1 MKSKS
6 LLVFLLALWA
16 SLVVH
21 AWDFEEHLI
30 GYNILN
36 GTEVEVDRIINSVIE
51 LYPDK
56 YQNVT
61 IPQQVSYQNVS
72 YNVIGIN
79 ANAFYN
85 CSIPVSITLPEGLM
99 TIGDNAFRGCSSL
112 TNINL
117 PESLTSIGDYAFYG
131 CPNLTI
137 MTIPEGLTS
146 IGNYVFCGCSVPTS
160 ITIPESLT
168 DIGDYAFSSCT
179 NLNSITLP
187 EGVTSIGDH
196 TFYRCSSLTSITL
209 PESLTNIGNNAFH
222 NCSSLTTITLPE
234 NLTTIGNYAFA
245 ACSSLANINFP
256 EGLTSIGES
265 AFSGCSSLTN
275 IIIPEGIT
283 SIMKFA
289 FQGCS
294 NLTSITLPKTL
305 TCIEIRSFSAC
316 SNLTNINLPAG
327 LTSIEENAFYGCS
340 SLTSITLPKGL
351 TSIGQSAFQQCSSL
365 TSVNAQ
371 IQEPFSIRSIDFYH
385 ISSDCVLTVPAGTK
399 DAYIAKGWTT
409 DVFKGGIVEMDPVI
423 DFVDSNVKA
432 ICVANWDTNTDGEL
446 SFAEAAAVTSLGE
459 VFKEDTE
466 ITSFDE
472 LQYFTELRSI
482 NELEFYNCSNLA
494 SVRIPGKVSTIKE
507 GAFRNCSKLKKLVI
521 EDSSQYLYCYHSYY
535 YNSDHIYSCFSDCPL
550 ETVYLGRDLQNRQS
564 PYYVSRYLGFF
575 YDKIT
580 LSSLEIGKKVTKIED
595 LMFSGCNGLTTVS
608 IPNSV
613 TSIGKQSFYY
623 CRNLASVVIPNSVTY
638 IGEYAFSGCG
648 SLTSVVSNIQEPF
661 TFGSYAFG
669 DKLDNCVLTVPAG
682 TKDAYISAGWTE
694 EVFKGG
700 IVEMGSAIDFAD
712 ANVKALCVDNWD
724 TNNDGE
730 LSYEE
735 AAAVTNLGTVFK
747 ENTTITS
754 FDELQYFTGLTSI
767 DEFAFNGCRGLLS
780 VTFPEGLTE
789 IGREAFE
796 YSGLTSVKFPAT
808 MENVQEAAFLGCDNL
823 SSIDFNNAPAVL
835 QPHAFTLCPSLEYVY
850 IPKTVK
856 LWGWGHFF
864 ICENLKTVVSEAN
877 DEADWWATGS
887 FDLCPSLETISVPN
901 VRSMGGNFVGTGE
914 SLQSVTILGGDAPDN
929 WQHYANKMGSIPPSR
944 YLKFNIPDGMAE
956 SFLKHGYANLSDL
969 SALPIVKEEF
979 EAEATR
985 IMAMAGEIGSGA
997 AGTLSAAIAAARTA
1011 VNAAEDY
1018 VTVYNQIASVKAA
1031 ARAYLATAT
1040 LPEGTDVAAATITNP
1055 DINRYD
1061 IGWTISGGDNTRG
1074 YNENSYTNGVVTVDG
1089 FIEAWHEVDVL
1100 EDGEIWQTIP
1110 DLPAGRYRL
1119 ELDAI
1124 ACRQMD
1130 ETTEVTGVSLFA
1142 GSESRPI
1149 ATEADKPQDFLL
1161 EFENPFQKDVRI
1173 GVRTRN
1179 TTANW
1184 VAVDNFRLI
1193 YIGPSDLYLPESITP
1208 ASSET
1213 DLVYLYNVETGK
1225 FLHAGN
1231 SLGGYHAVLADTGLP
1246 FHLTQNGDGYWLF
1259 YFPEGSRFDQYLYWA
1274 CDNAKIYVDYNNS
1287 GEWTRQWLFTATDG
1301 AYTLQFRE
1309 QEGTGYFLGNNP
1321 TRKDYDYDYEVE
1333 LDSHVDVICTDDV
1346 NNNIHWLLFSEE
1358 QYQSFVAIDELS
1370 IPNVRGVAG
1379 GKVSLPV
1386 SLINPKNE
1394 VAGVQFDVTLP
1405 EGVTLN
1411 KVSTAS
1417 RTSAFSTG
1425 FTRKGDGVYTVLLY
1439 HGNDA
1444 IPENEGKILTL
1455 EMQLDGEMEM
1465 SDYTITISEIVL
1477 SAPDQSVLPTTD
1489 VVSCT
1494 LTVAEPERGDANCDG
1509 KVNVADIVAIANYI
1523 LNNPPARFST
1533 VAANVNG
1540 DSKINVAD
1548 IVGVANII
1556 LSSGGSNSPGAEI
1569 RNTIEPE

>member
-16 SLVVH
+16 SLAVH

-36 GTEVEVDRIINSVIE
+36 GTEVEVDRIIQSEIE
-51 LYPDK
+51 LYPDEF
-56 YQNVT
+56 QNVT
-61 IPQQVSYQNVS
+61 IPQQVSFHDVS

-79 ANAFYN
+79 ANAFCN

-117 PESLTSIGDYAFYG
+117 PESLTSIGNYAFYG

-146 IGNYVFCGCSVPTS
+146 IGNYGFCGCSVPTS

-168 DIGDYAFSSCT
+168 DIGDFAFSSCT

-187 EGVTSIGDH
+187 EGVTSIGEH

-222 NCSSLTTITLPE
+222 CCSSLTSITLPK
-234 NLTTIGNYAFA
+234 NLTTIGNYAFG
-245 ACSSLANINFP
+245 ACSSLANINLP

-265 AFSGCSSLTN
+265 AFAGCSSLTN
-275 IIIPEGIT
+275 IIIPEGLT
-283 SIMKFA
+283 SIEKHTFH
-289 FQGCS
+289 GCT

-305 TCIEIRSFSAC
+305 TSIEIRSFEFC

-327 LTSIEENAFYGCS
+327 LTSIGDCAFFRCS

-351 TSIGQSAFQQCSSL
+351 TSIGEGAFWNCSSL

-371 IQEPFSIRSIDFYH
+371 IQEPFSIRSIDFSS
-385 ISSDCVLTVPAGTK
+385 ISSNCVLTVPAGTR

-409 DVFKGGIVEMDPVI
+409 DVFKGGIVEI
-423 DFVDSNVKA
+423 
-432 ICVANWDTNTDGEL
+432 
-446 SFAEAAAVTSLGE
+446 AA
-459 VFKEDTE
+459 
-466 ITSFDE
+466 
-472 LQYFTELRSI
+472 
-482 NELEFYNCSNLA
+482 
-494 SVRIPGKVSTIKE
+494 
-507 GAFRNCSKLKKLVI
+507 
-521 EDSSQYLYCYHSYY
+521 
-535 YNSDHIYSCFSDCPL
+535 
-550 ETVYLGRDLQNRQS
+550 
-564 PYYVSRYLGFF
+564 
-575 YDKIT
+575 
-580 LSSLEIGKKVTKIED
+580 
-595 LMFSGCNGLTTVS
+595 
-608 IPNSV
+608 PN
-613 TSIGKQSFYY
+613 
-623 CRNLASVVIPNSVTY
+623 
-638 IGEYAFSGCG
+638 
-648 SLTSVVSNIQEPF
+648 
-661 TFGSYAFG
+661 
-669 DKLDNCVLTVPAG
+669 
-682 TKDAYISAGWTE
+682 
-694 EVFKGG
+694 
-700 IVEMGSAIDFAD
+700 IDFAD
-712 ANVKALCVDNWD
+712 ANVKAICVAHWDND
-724 TNNDGE
+724 HDGE

-735 AAAVTNLGTVFK
+735 AAAVTSLSDFFMNDEYGVR
-747 ENTTITS
+747 EVMTS
-754 FDELQYFTGLTSI
+754 FDELQYFTGLTNINAWAFLNCYNLTSVTLPNTIREIEDYAFQGCSSLSSI
-767 DEFAFNGCRGLLS
+767 
-780 VTFPEGLTE
+780 TFPEGLTE
-789 IGREAFE
+789 IGKEAFE
-796 YSGLTSVKFPAT
+796 YSGLTSVKFPST
-808 MENVQEAAFLGCDNL
+808 LEDVRDAAFLGCDNL

-835 QPHAFTLCPSLEYVY
+835 HPHAFTLCPSLEYVY
-850 IPKTVK
+850 IPKTVQ
-856 LWGWGHFF
+856 LRGWGHFY

-877 DEADWWATGS
+877 DQADWWATGS
-887 FDLCPSLETISVPN
+887 FDLCPALETISVPN

-985 IMAMAGEIGSGA
+985 IMAMATAIANGD
-997 AGTLSAAIAAARTA
+997 AGTLTAAITAARTA

-1018 VTVYNQIASVKAA
+1018 VSVYDQIAAIKAA

-1074 YNENSYTNGVVTVDG
+1074 YNESSYTNGVVTVDG

-1100 EDGEIWQTIP
+1100 EDGEIWQTLP

-1119 ELDAI
+1119 EVDAI
-1124 ACRQMD
+1124 ACQQMD
-1130 ETTEVTGVSLFA
+1130 GTTEVTGVSLFA
-1142 GSESRPI
+1142 GNESRPI
-1149 ATEADKPQDFLL
+1149 ATEADKPQSFFL

-1184 VAVDNFRLI
+1184 IAVDNFRLI
-1193 YIGPSDLYLPESITP
+1193 YIGSSNLYLPESITP
-1208 ASSET
+1208 TSSET

-1274 CDNAKIYVDYNNS
+1274 CNNAKIYVDYDNS
-1287 GEWTRQWLFTATDG
+1287 GEWTRQWLFTETDG

-1309 QEGTGYFLGNNP
+1309 QEGSDYFLGNNP
-1321 TRKDYDYDYEVE
+1321 ARKDYDYDYEVE

-1346 NNNIHWLLFSEE
+1346 SNNIHWLLFSEE
-1358 QYQSFVAIDELS
+1358 QYQRFMTVDELS
-1370 IPNVRGVAG
+1370 VPDVRGVAG
-1379 GKVSLPV
+1379 GKVNLPV
-1386 SLINPKNE
+1386 SLSNPKNE
-1394 VAGVQFDVTLP
+1394 VAGVQFEVTLP

-1411 KVSTAS
+1411 KVSTAG

-1425 FTRKGDGVYTVLLY
+1425 FTRTGDGVYTVLLY

-1444 IPENEGKILTL
+1444 IPENDGKILTL
-1455 EMQLDGEMEM
+1455 ELQLDGGMANA
-1465 SDYTITISEIVL
+1465 DYPISIREIVL
-1477 SAPDQSVLPTTD
+1477 SAPDQSVLSTSNA
-1489 VVSCT
+1489 VSSV
-1494 LTVAEPERGDANCDG
+1494 LTVADPDRGDANSDG
-1509 KVNVADIVAIANYI
+1509 RVNVADIVAIANYI
-1523 LNNPPARFST
+1523 LNNPSARFNAT
-1533 VAANVNG
+1533 AADVNN
-1540 DSKINVAD
+1540 DTRVNVAD
-1548 IVGVANII
+1548 IVGVANLI
-1556 LSSGGSNSPGAEI
+1556 LSAGGNSPRMVS
-1569 RNTIEPE
+1569 RNEREPE

>member
-1 MKSKS
+1 MKVKC
-6 LLVFLLALWA
+6 FLLMLLSFYVSQTVCAYTWTDSKGLHWNFILQNEGAVLYDEDNSSTSDPYGCLWGTDNVPE
-16 SLVVH
+16 SL
-21 AWDFEEHLI
+21 
-30 GYNILN
+30 
-36 GTEVEVDRIINSVIE
+36 IIPSTVSVNEID
-51 LYPDK
+51 YP
-56 YQNVT
+56 
-61 IPQQVSYQNVS
+61 
-72 YNVIGIN
+72 VIGIGSY
-79 ANAFYN
+79 AFYN
-85 CSIPVSITLPEGLM
+85 
-99 TIGDNAFRGCSSL
+99 
-112 TNINL
+112 
-117 PESLTSIGDYAFYG
+117 
-131 CPNLTI
+131 
-137 MTIPEGLTS
+137 
-146 IGNYVFCGCSVPTS
+146 
-160 ITIPESLT
+160 
-168 DIGDYAFSSCT
+168 DIGTFNNVRNIVIPS
-179 NLNSITLP
+179 
-187 EGVTSIGDH
+187 GVTSIGSFAFHGCHNLKSITIPASVAYIASNAFLSFENMKTVYLMNTDPSSAVL
-196 TFYRCSSLTSITL
+196 SSLNSFSRSKPTLYVPAGSLDAYDTVKSYFKEVKENYVEFNYGDWEIKVINERNHTARIIWYGGDPSREGANVATPQTATDPSTGTVYSIT
-209 PESLTNIGNNAFH
+209 E
-222 NCSSLTTITLPE
+222 
-234 NLTTIGNYAFA
+234 
-245 ACSSLANINFP
+245 
-256 EGLTSIGES
+256 IGEERYS
-265 AFSGCSSLTN
+265 GYYDVFSGYGDVDIDLPHSD
-275 IIIPEGIT
+275 P
-283 SIMKFA
+283 FD
-289 FQGCS
+289 GCS
-294 NLTSITLPKTL
+294 NWTIVVSEGVRTIYDGAFSYLEHGTIYLPKSL
-305 TCIEIRSFSAC
+305 VS
-316 SNLTNINLPAG
+316 TN
-327 LTSIEENAFYGCS
+327 
-340 SLTSITLPKGL
+340 
-351 TSIGQSAFQQCSSL
+351 
-365 TSVNAQ
+365 
-371 IQEPFSIRSIDFYH
+371 
-385 ISSDCVLTVPAGTK
+385 ISSDIFFDCFDITV
-399 DAYIAKGWTT
+399 YIPNGFSLESTGSIT
-409 DVFKGGIVEMDPVI
+409 VMINPNVSFCDN
-423 DFVDSNVKA
+423 NVKN
-432 ICVANWDTNTDGEL
+432 ICLANWDTNKDGEL
-446 SFAEAAAVTSLGE
+446 SYEEAAAVTSLGE
-459 VFKEDTE
+459 VFKENTE

-472 LQYFTELRSI
+472 LQYFTGLWEI
-482 NELEFYNCSNLA
+482 NKLAFYNCSNLA
-494 SVRIPGKVSTIKE
+494 SVRIPGNVSTINE
-507 GAFRNCSKLKKLVI
+507 GAFRYCSKLKNLVI

-550 ETVYLGRDLQNRQS
+550 ESVYIGRDMKNHQS

-575 YDKIT
+575 YQKTT
-580 LSSLEIGKKVTKIED
+580 LSSLELGEKVTEIES
-595 LMFSGCNGLTTVS
+595 LMFSGCDGLTTVS

-613 TSIGKQSFYY
+613 TSIGREAFYY
-623 CRNLASVVIPNSVTY
+623 CINLTSVVIPNSVTF
-638 IGEYAFSGCG
+638 IGEYAFSGC
-648 SLTSVVSNIQEPF
+648 SNLTSVVSNIQEPF
-661 TFGSYAFG
+661 TFGSYAFS

-682 TKDAYISAGWTE
+682 TKADYIAAGWTE

-700 IVEMGSAIDFAD
+700 IVEMGSVIDFAD
-712 ANVKALCVDNWD
+712 ANVKAICVEKWD
-724 TNNDGE
+724 TDHDGE

-735 AAAVTNLGTVFK
+735 AAAVTSLGEVFK
-747 ENTTITS
+747 ENTEITS

-985 IMAMAGEIGSGA
+985 IMAMAGEIGNGA
-997 AGTLSAAIAAARTA
+997 AGTLSAAVAAARTA

-1018 VTVYNQIASVKAA
+1018 VSVYDQIAAIKAA

-1074 YNENSYTNGVVTVDG
+1074 YNESSYTNGVVTVDG
-1089 FIEAWHEVDVL
+1089 FIEAWHDVDVL

-1119 ELDAI
+1119 EVDAI
-1124 ACRQMD
+1124 ACWQLD

-1173 GVRTRN
+1173 GVRMRN

-1193 YIGPSDLYLPESITP
+1193 YIGSSNLYLPESITP
-1208 ASSET
+1208 TSSET

-1274 CDNAKIYVDYNNS
+1274 CDNAKVYVDYNNS
-1287 GEWTRQWLFTATDG
+1287 GEWTRQWLFTETDG

-1309 QEGTGYFLGNNP
+1309 QEGSDYFLGNNP
-1321 TRKDYDYDYEVE
+1321 ARKDYDYDYEVE

-1346 NNNIHWLLFSEE
+1346 SNNIHWLLFSEE
-1358 QYQSFVAIDELS
+1358 QYQRFMTVDELS
-1370 IPNVRGVAG
+1370 VPDVRGVAG

-1386 SLINPKNE
+1386 SLSNPKNE
-1394 VAGVQFDVTLP
+1394 VAGVQFEVTLP

-1411 KVSTAS
+1411 KVSTAG

-1425 FTRKGDGVYTVLLY
+1425 FTRKSDGVYTVLLY

-1455 EMQLDGEMEM
+1455 ELLLDGEAEM
-1465 SDYTITISEIVL
+1465 NDYTIAISEIVL
-1477 SAPDQSVLPTTD
+1477 SKPDQSVLPTTE

-1494 LTVAEPERGDANCDG
+1494 LTVAEPDRGDANCDG

-1533 VAANVNG
+1533 AAANVNG
-1540 DSKINVAD
+1540 DSRINVAD

-1556 LSSGGSNSPGAEI
+1556 LSSGGSNSPRAEI
-1569 RNTIEPE
+1569 RNTMEPE